1 MKGKVVKEHCP
12 FGTPRPC
19 TDGWSWRRES
29 RSPGTSATREESA
42 GQHYTV
48 ELGNLRA
55 STMKLLATVEAS
67 PRPLCRKLVFEKYVD
82 TTPMSIER
90 IEAELRR
97 KVKKAGEESTVA

>member
-1 MKGKVVKEHCP
+1 
-12 FGTPRPC
+12 
-19 TDGWSWRRES
+19 
-29 RSPGTSATREESA
+29 
-42 GQHYTV
+42 
-48 ELGNLRA
+48 
-55 STMKLLATVEAS
+55 MKLLATVEAS